1 MTKTPMQESKN
12 YAAALMSSLS
22 LSSKVN
28 VIFSSLLISNFLYF
42 SHSDMSL
49 VNNIAWMVFL
59 KKKSSLI
66 IFVFQLKHLV
76 YLL

>member
-49 VNNIAWMVFL
+49 VNNIAWMVFF
-59 KKKSSLI
+59 KKKSSLV
-66 IFVFQLKHLV
+66 IFVF
-76 YLL
+76 